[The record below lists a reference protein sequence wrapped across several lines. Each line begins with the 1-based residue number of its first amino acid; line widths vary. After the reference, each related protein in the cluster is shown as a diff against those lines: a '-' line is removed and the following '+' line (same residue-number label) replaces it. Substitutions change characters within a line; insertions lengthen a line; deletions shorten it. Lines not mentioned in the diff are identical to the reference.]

1 MQPPQ
6 PQAESS
12 TARTFPC
19 SHGLLT
25 HVLSYTIGPESLT
38 GGENTGHLG
47 RCHQNLGKSHR
58 HMKAPVASFLSPCLA
73 PSASS
78 LYNFLLAAS
87 EFSSYRALVPPT
99 SPLQAQPNA
108 HLHDQGK
115 FDPGR
120 RSAAKSETPGH
131 LGNCLSP
138 AIRAA
143 QGSGR
148 DSTASSSE
156 RAHSTL

>member
-1 MQPPQ
+1 MN
-6 PQAESS
+6 SS
-12 TARTFPC
+12 SMNELALGSRFGASPHSLTSRCPSSLSGRSPAAHPGPGIGSCLPSCRSPGYVTTAR
-19 SHGLLT
+19 
-25 HVLSYTIGPESLT
+25 
-38 GGENTGHLG
+38 
-47 RCHQNLGKSHR
+47 
-58 HMKAPVASFLSPCLA
+58 LA

-99 SPLQAQPNA
+99 SPRQAQPNA

-143 QGSGR
+143 RGSGR
-148 DSTASSSE
+148 DSTASE
-156 RAHSTL
+156 L